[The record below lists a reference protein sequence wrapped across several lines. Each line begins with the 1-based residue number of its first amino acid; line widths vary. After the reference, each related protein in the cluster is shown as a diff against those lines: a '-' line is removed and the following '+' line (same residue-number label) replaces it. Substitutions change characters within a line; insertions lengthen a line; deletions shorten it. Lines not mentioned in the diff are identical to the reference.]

1 MNFRIIKN
9 FESNDYFKSEIG
21 KETSV
26 IRRRGAIG

>member
-1 MNFRIIKN
+1 MNFRIIKI
-9 FESNDYFKSEIG
+9 FESIEYFKSEIG